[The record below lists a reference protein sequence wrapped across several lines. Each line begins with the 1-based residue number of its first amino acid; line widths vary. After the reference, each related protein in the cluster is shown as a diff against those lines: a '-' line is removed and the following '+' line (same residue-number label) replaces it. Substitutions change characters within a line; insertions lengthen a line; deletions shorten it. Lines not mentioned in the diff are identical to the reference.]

1 MLLSF
6 TGSHLSSVLIFSLM
20 DDVCRDFQKALLV
33 LLPLGTVTGCP
44 VMCNLWSLSLKCLW
58 DMHATEAQTADGYF
72 RMESNSSP
80 SLEIQTGFPRVEGA
94 FASGSLRMPREYTM
108 PMGLDW
114 MAAMLVTGTL
124 GQIGMLCQ
132 AWQASGVLLHEGEAG
147 FLKERRMSHSQS
159 SLKLKNSKCE

>member
-114 MAAMLVTGTL
+114 MATMLVTDTGTNRDAL
-124 GQIGMLCQ
+124 
-132 AWQASGVLLHEGEAG
+132 SGLTSIRCVTSWRRGRVLEG
-147 FLKERRMSHSQS
+147 KENV
-159 SLKLKNSKCE
+159 SLPVFTEIEKQ